1 MMQIMKKSRA
11 FLLAAV
17 LILQLILLPL
27 AEVGWASASEVSD
40 QLVFTQGQTE
50 LTGKDKNEPLNLK
63 LGGQETLMLKRTK
76 DEANLEVKIS
86 LPDLV
91 DLDKTATDKANKE
104 LKIDKA
110 EEAVKEVATSEK
122 EGRHLLLHFAK
133 GQSQLKLTLT
143 GKEVASGQLIA
154 TYQEDNKEYSSYPLL
169 IKVENEDTEESSSS
183 STASSTSTSSIS
195 SSSAASTSSASTS
208 SKEKQ
213 SSQTHSSSLQSSAEE
228 SAKSSVSTASSSVSS
243 AKTSSSSESSSTSSE
258 KASSAQTSSSS
269 SEKAASASS
278 SNTLTTNMTRSRA
291 IFNAVNAQL
300 LATRQ
305 LATTPATTKANSD
318 LTVVADSS
326 PSTVWSGSD
335 ALFTVNFKVS
345 GSRYDEADH
354 WPATLTFSL
363 KDTADGH
370 LSLRTDVLP
379 EVAGVKP
386 TVTDGKIVYTF
397 QKSDLKAGQTYTFKL
412 AVKTDNSYIN
422 DGTPAELIGDFKDNT
437 GYEVKASDTKKI
449 SASTSVS
456 ISTTFLGAKN
466 GPPHTAPGTSDVLA
480 WRINL
485 SVPNKTGLNFL
496 DPTQKLRVSYR
507 LGGGVYDGISDPDG
521 GLTYVGTDSNT
532 NTVTWELPT
541 PSIAEQAASL
551 ANGQPLVQ
559 KSFIVYTKP
568 VTSWSSNASI
578 TNFATLQAINLQ
590 GDKLSVSNSTTGKI
604 GQTITGR
611 IRTRGTVYCS
621 ESYGPINGEG
631 DFGLIAL
638 TTVYDTAQLGYS
650 SEISTA
656 TLGTD
661 HKITTDKYD
670 SKGKLVE
677 SGLDHKVFN
686 HQIIRKFLN
695 DGMQKNGVHYEIDP
709 HLIVKSI
716 ELPTP
721 WIELYVGLG
730 VSHYPSGSAPAF
742 MISLTVKNR
751 KTGTSRTIN
760 KYVTKT
766 GQIPVSY
773 FGITDDE
780 QITSGDFSIQY
791 EDTSKLIDARTAGR
805 VNFIAGVEEGYLGTA
820 TVTNTYYVVTKD
832 GSKYVHYST
841 NRIADEM
848 RAVSPIG
855 PRTIEVI
862 KQDSTIPIGRTDVSF
877 AQHAKDGETVIQ
889 KNSSNRVIADFYNVT
904 NSPISMKSP
913 TVLSVLLPKGVT
925 VDNANTDVK
934 MYLVNDSTGQE
945 TLLERGTSVGNRFGA
960 FIYNQ
965 TLKNKDSVYTGQQ
978 FVKFVMG
985 EGQGGLQPGYHIR
998 GEFNV
1003 NVGDVSDSVTL
1014 KAYGASYSQNMNA
1027 PTGYSLIK
1035 DKDYDNVSDGQAYQ
1049 EVTDLFWDSNLKVAV
1064 ASEQS
1069 YSLSNYDMLKTEKEV
1084 KGDLDSSY
1092 SSLAHASL
1100 GGQISYRLKFSN
1112 TDGRAITKLTLLD
1125 VLPTVGDLGITDNVD
1140 RESKFTPVL
1149 TGPITL
1155 NNSNLEIKYSTSS
1168 KPSRHLL
1175 NNSVTNWPAGAQK
1188 LQDPSGAE
1196 TPTWLTQ
1203 DQVTDWS
1210 KIRSFTITL
1219 KGGQTIKA
1227 GQATTIEF
1235 TMQAPKRTD
1244 LTASQ
1249 LQTLLNPSAA
1259 ETSRAAWNSFAVTT
1273 NNLLPVEPARVG
1285 VVLEDPS
1292 ATIIKKDAVSGKTL
1306 SGVEFKLADSEA
1318 NAKAGKFL
1326 RLVDSKVVA
1335 PSDSNY
1341 SSGQDYVLKS
1351 DDNGQL
1357 FFTGLKKGQTYYA
1370 VETKAL
1376 DGYQLD
1382 ATPHAV
1388 KASYHT
1394 GHHTGQAA
1402 VTVYNQKQP
1411 ILPQTGGPGSLIF
1424 ILLGLILLFL
1434 AALGLR
1440 NHRITKW

>member
-27 AEVGWASASEVSD
+27 AEVGQASAGEVSD
-40 QLVFTQGQTE
+40 QLVFMQGQKE
-50 LTGKDKNEPLNLK
+50 LTGKDKNDPLNLK

-76 DEANLEVKIS
+76 DEADLEVKIS

-110 EEAVKEVATSEK
+110 EEAVKEVAASEK

-133 GQSQLKLTLT
+133 GQSQLKFTLT

-154 TYQEDNKEYSSYPLL
+154 TYREDNKEYSSYPLL

-183 STASSTSTSSIS
+183 STASSTSSIS
-195 SSSAASTSSASTS
+195 SSSVASTSSE
-208 SKEKQ
+208 EKQ
-213 SSQTHSSSLQSSAEE
+213 SSRTQSSSSQSSAEE
-228 SAKSSVSTASSSVSS
+228 SSKSSVSTASSSVSS

-258 KASSAQTSSSS
+258 KAISAQTSSSS
-269 SEKAASASS
+269 SEKAASTSS
-278 SNTLTTNMTRSRA
+278 SNTLTTNLTRSRA

-326 PSTVWSGSD
+326 PSTVWSGNN

-354 WPATLTFSL
+354 WPATLTFYL
-363 KDTADGH
+363 NGTAHDH
-370 LSLRTDVLP
+370 LALRTDVLP

-386 TVTDGKIVYTF
+386 TVTGGKIVYTF

-412 AVKTDNSYIN
+412 AVNTDNGYIK

-437 GYEVKASDTKKI
+437 GYEVKTSDTKKI

-466 GPPHTAPGTSDVLA
+466 GSPNTAPGTSDVLA

-496 DPTQKLRVSYR
+496 DPTQKLRVSYQ
-507 LGGGVYDGISDPDG
+507 LGEGVYDGISDPDG
-521 GLTYVGTDSNT
+521 DLTYVGTDSNT

-568 VTSWSSNASI
+568 VTRWFYYDPI
-578 TNFATLQAINLQ
+578 TNRATLQAINLQ
-590 GDKLSVSNSTTGKI
+590 GDKLSVSNDTTGKI
-604 GQTITGR
+604 GQTITGY
-611 IRTRGTVYCS
+611 IYTQGVIY
-621 ESYGPINGEG
+621 YPGFNGPINGIG
-631 DFGLIAL
+631 DSDLSAF
-638 TTVYDTAQLGYS
+638 TTVYDTAYLTYAS
-650 SEISTA
+650 RIYT
-656 TLGTD
+656 GTD
-661 HKITTDKYD
+661 KESTTDIYD
-670 SKGKLVE
+670 SKGKLVK
-677 SGLDHKVFN
+677 SGLGESDFESL
-686 HQIIRKFLN
+686 ILESFLN
-695 DGMQKNGVHYEIDP
+695 EGLQKTGMHFEIDP
-709 HLIVKSI
+709 HLIVKRIALSA
-716 ELPTP
+716 P
-721 WIELYVGLG
+721 WIELFADQGE
-730 VSHYPSGSAPAF
+730 SSYPSGSAPAY
-742 MISLTVKNR
+742 MVSLTVKNR

-766 GQIPVSY
+766 GEIPVSY

-780 QITSGDFSIQY
+780 QITSADFSIQY
-791 EDTSKLIDARTAGR
+791 EDTSKLIDARTASL
-805 VNFIAGVEEGYLGTA
+805 VYFTADVEKGYLGTA
-820 TVTNTYYVVTKD
+820 TVTNTHYVVTKD
-832 GSKYVHYST
+832 GTKYVHYST
-841 NRIADEM
+841 NSTADEM
-848 RAVSPIG
+848 KHVTPLG
-855 PRTIEVI
+855 PRTIKVI
-862 KQDSTIPIGRTDVSF
+862 KQESTIPIGRTDVSF
-877 AQHAKDGETVIQ
+877 AQHAKEGETVIQ
-889 KNSSNRVIADFYNVT
+889 KNSFNRVIADFYNVT

-945 TLLERGTSVGNRFGA
+945 TLLERGTSAGNRFGA
-960 FIYNQ
+960 FTYKQ
-965 TLKNKDSVYTGQQ
+965 TLKNKGSADTGQQ
-978 FVKFVMG
+978 YVKFVMG

-1014 KAYGASYSQNMNA
+1014 KAYGASYSKNMNDL
-1027 PTGYSLIK
+1027 TGYSLIK
-1035 DKDYDNVSDGQAYQ
+1035 DEGDDNVSDGQAYR
-1049 EVTDLFWDSNLKVAV
+1049 EVTDLFGDRNLKVAV

-1112 TDGRAITKLTLLD
+1112 TNGHAITKLTLLD

-1168 KPSRHLL
+1168 KPSRQLL

-1219 KGGQTIKA
+1219 KSGQTIKA

-1341 SSGQDYVLKS
+1341 SSGQDYVLRS

-1357 FFTGLKKGQTYYA
+1357 HFTGLKEGQTYYA

-1388 KASYHT
+1388 KASY
-1394 GHHTGQAA
+1394 HTGQAA

-1424 ILLGLILLFL
+1424 ILLGLILLLL

-1440 NHRITKW
+1440 NHRITKQ

>member
-27 AEVGWASASEVSD
+27 AEVGQASAGEVSD
-40 QLVFTQGQTE
+40 QLVFMQGQKE

-76 DEANLEVKIS
+76 DEADLEVKIS

-110 EEAVKEVATSEK
+110 EEAVKEVAASEK

-133 GQSQLKLTLT
+133 GQSRLKLTLT

-154 TYQEDNKEYSSYPLL
+154 TYREDNKEYSSYPLL

-183 STASSTSTSSIS
+183 STASSTSSTSSIS

-208 SKEKQ
+208 SEEKQ
-213 SSQTHSSSLQSSAEE
+213 SSRTQSSSSQSSAEE
-228 SAKSSVSTASSSVSS
+228 SSKSSVSTASSSVSS

-269 SEKAASASS
+269 SEKAASTSS
-278 SNTLTTNMTRSRA
+278 SHTLTTNLTRSRA
-291 IFNAVNAQL
+291 IFNAVNTQL
-300 LATRQ
+300 LATSQ

-326 PSTVWSGSD
+326 PSTIWSGNN

-363 KDTADGH
+363 KNTADGH
-370 LSLRTDVLP
+370 LALRTDVLP

-412 AVKTDNSYIN
+412 AVNTDNGYIN

-437 GYEVKASDTKKI
+437 GYEVKASDTKNI
-449 SASTSVS
+449 SANTSLS

-466 GPPHTAPGTSDVLA
+466 GSPNTVPGTRDVLA
-480 WRINL
+480 WRISL
-485 SVPNKTGLNFL
+485 LVPNKTGLNFL

-507 LGGGVYDGISDPDG
+507 LGEGVYDGISDPDG
-521 GLTYVGTDSNT
+521 DLTYVGTDSNT

-551 ANGQPLVQ
+551 ANGLPLVQ

-568 VTSWSSNASI
+568 VTRWSKHWFHYDPI
-578 TNFATLQAINLQ
+578 TNVATLQAINLQ
-590 GDKLSVSNSTTGKI
+590 GDKLSVSDGTTGKI
-604 GQTITGR
+604 GQTITGD
-611 IRTRGTVYCS
+611 IKT
-621 ESYGPINGEG
+621 NGEVRFPISFGPKNGKG
-631 DFGLIAL
+631 DYGLSAL
-638 TTVYDTAQLGYS
+638 TTVYDTAQLAYFSG
-650 SEISTA
+650 IFT
-656 TLGTD
+656 GT
-661 HKITTDKYD
+661 HETTTDTYN
-670 SKGKLVE
+670 SKGELVK
-677 SGLDHKVFN
+677 SGLQPDYFDTK
-686 HQIIRKFLN
+686 IIESFLHE
-695 DGMQKNGVHYEIDP
+695 GLQKTGVHYEIDP
-709 HLIVKSI
+709 HIIVKSI
-716 ELPTP
+716 DLYTP
-721 WIELYVGLG
+721 WIKLYRNQER
-730 VSHYPSGSAPAF
+730 SWYPSGSAPAF

-751 KTGTSRTIN
+751 KTGISRTIN

-766 GQIPVSY
+766 GKIPVSY

-780 QITSGDFSIQY
+780 QITSADFSIQY
-791 EDTSKLIDARTAGR
+791 EDTSKLIDARTAGQFG
-805 VNFIAGVEEGYLGTA
+805 FIAGVEKGYLGTA
-820 TVTNTYYVVTKD
+820 TVTNTHYVVTKD
-832 GSKYVHYST
+832 GTKYVHYST
-841 NRIADEM
+841 NSIADEM
-848 RAVSPIG
+848 KAISPTG
-855 PRTIEVI
+855 PRTIDVI

-877 AQHAKDGETVIQ
+877 AQHAKDGETVVQ

-960 FIYNQ
+960 FTYEQ
-965 TLKNKDSVYTGQQ
+965 TLKNKDSVDTGQQ
-978 FVKFVMG
+978 YVKFVMG

-1035 DKDYDNVSDGQAYQ
+1035 DKGYDNVSDGQAYR
-1049 EVTDLFWDSNLKVAV
+1049 EVTDLFWDENLKVAV

-1112 TDGRAITKLTLLD
+1112 TDGHAITKLTLLD

-1168 KPSRHLL
+1168 KPSRQLL

-1196 TPTWLTQ
+1196 MPTWLTQ

-1244 LTASQ
+1244 LTASR

-1259 ETSRAAWNSFAVTT
+1259 ETSRSAWNSFAVTT

-1357 FFTGLKKGQTYYA
+1357 HFTGLKEGQTYYA

-1388 KASYHT
+1388 KASY
-1394 GHHTGQAA
+1394 HTGQAA

-1424 ILLGLILLFL
+1424 ILLGLILLLL

-1440 NHRITKW
+1440 NHRITKQ

>member
-1 MMQIMKKSRA
+1 MMRIMKKSRA

-27 AEVGWASASEVSD
+27 AEVGRASASEVSD
-40 QLVFTQGQTE
+40 QLVFMQGQKE
-50 LTGKDKNEPLNLK
+50 LTGKDKNESLNLK
-63 LGGQETLMLKRTK
+63 LGGQETLTLKRTK
-76 DEANLEVKIS
+76 DEADLEVKIS

-110 EEAVKEVATSEK
+110 EEAVKEVAASEK

-133 GQSQLKLTLT
+133 GQSQLKFTLT

-154 TYQEDNKEYSSYPLL
+154 TYQEDSKEYSSYPLL
-169 IKVENEDTEESSSS
+169 VKVENEETEESSSS
-183 STASSTSTSSIS
+183 S
-195 SSSAASTSSASTS
+195 ASTSSTSSSPAASNSSVSTS
-208 SKEKQ
+208 SSTSSEEKQ
-213 SSQTHSSSLQSSAEE
+213 SSQTQSSSSQSSAEE
-228 SAKSSVSTASSSVSS
+228 SSKSSVSTASSSVSS
-243 AKTSSSSESSSTSSE
+243 AKTSSSSESSSE

-278 SNTLTTNMTRSRA
+278 SNTLTTNLTRSRA

-300 LATRQ
+300 LATSQ

-326 PSTVWSGSD
+326 PSTVWSGSS

-363 KDTADGH
+363 KDTADSH
-370 LSLRTDVLP
+370 LALKTDVLP
-379 EVAGVKP
+379 EVAGIKP

-412 AVKTDNSYIN
+412 AVKTDNGYIN

-449 SASTSVS
+449 STNTSVS

-466 GPPHTAPGTSDVLA
+466 GSPNTAPGTRDVLA
-480 WRINL
+480 WRISL

-496 DPTQKLRVSYR
+496 DPTQKLQVSYK
-507 LGGGVYDGISDPDG
+507 LGKGVYDSFSDSDG
-521 GLTYVGTDSNT
+521 DLTYVGTDS

-568 VTSWSSNASI
+568 GTRWLSSWGNNASI
-578 TNFATLQAINLQ
+578 TNFATLTGKNLQ
-590 GDKLSVSNSTTGKI
+590 GTNLSVTDEATGQI
-604 GQTITGR
+604 GKVITG
-611 IRTRGTVYCS
+611 TVNPNGTVLYPNF
-621 ESYGPINGEG
+621 YGPKDG
-631 DFGLIAL
+631 DGNMAKQPL
-638 TTVYDTAQLGYS
+638 TTVYDTASLLYANQIFS
-650 SEISTA
+650 
-656 TLGTD
+656 GTD
-661 HKITTDKYD
+661 LSTTTEQYNSSGRFVKNIAPDTFD
-670 SKGKLVE
+670 STIIKSFRDV
-677 SGLDHKVFN
+677 GL
-686 HQIIRKFLN
+686 
-695 DGMQKNGVHYEIDP
+695 QKSVVHYEIDP
-709 HLIVKSI
+709 HIIIKTLEIS
-716 ELPTP
+716 TP
-721 WIELYVGLG
+721 WLQLYTGVPSSNYPDGTGPGTLVTLYVKNTET
-730 VSHYPSGSAPAF
+730 GS
-742 MISLTVKNR
+742 LRTV
-751 KTGTSRTIN
+751 T

-766 GQIPVSY
+766 GQLPLSYYGVNSNERLVSA
-773 FGITDDE
+773 
-780 QITSGDFSIQY
+780 DFSIQY
-791 EDTSKLIDARTAGR
+791 EDSSQLIDARTAGAVFLR
-805 VNFIAGVEEGYLGTA
+805 GGVEEGFVGQA
-820 TVTNTYYVVTKD
+820 TVTTQFYVVTED
-832 GSKYVHYST
+832 GTKYVHYST
-841 NRIADEM
+841 TNKTTADGNF
-848 RAVSPIG
+848 SPIG
-855 PRTIEVI
+855 PRTIDVI
-862 KQDSTIPIGRTDVSF
+862 AKPSSTPIGRTDVSF

-889 KNSSNRVIADFYNVT
+889 KNASNRVIADFYNVT
-904 NSPISMKSP
+904 NSPISTKSP

-925 VDNANTDVK
+925 VDSANTDVK
-934 MYLVNDSTGQE
+934 MYLVNDRTGQE
-945 TLLERGTSVGNRFGA
+945 TLLERGTSAGNWSGA
-960 FIYNQ
+960 YTYKQ
-965 TLKNKDSVYTGQQ
+965 TLKNKDSVDTGQQ
-978 FVKFVMG
+978 YVKFVMG
-985 EGQGGLQPGYHIR
+985 EGQGGLQPGYHLR
-998 GEFNV
+998 GEINV
-1003 NVGDVSDSVTL
+1003 NVGDVSGSVTL
-1014 KAYGASYSQNMNA
+1014 KSYGASYSQKLLA

-1035 DKDYDNVSDGQAYQ
+1035 DKGSDNVSDGEAYR
-1049 EVTDLFWDSNLKVAV
+1049 EVADLFGDGNLKVAV
-1064 ASEQS
+1064 ASQQS
-1069 YSLSNYDMLKTEKEV
+1069 YSLSSYDMLKTEKEV

-1092 SSLAHASL
+1092 SSMAHASL
-1100 GGQISYRLKFSN
+1100 GGRISYRLKFSN
-1112 TDGRAITKLTLLD
+1112 TDGQAITKLTLLD

-1168 KPSRHLL
+1168 KPSRQLL

-1188 LQDPSGAE
+1188 LKDPSGAE
-1196 TPTWLTQ
+1196 NPTWLTQ

-1219 KGGQTIKA
+1219 KSGQTIKA
-1227 GQATTIEF
+1227 GQSTTIEF

-1249 LQTLLNPSAA
+1249 LQTLLNPSTA
-1259 ETSRAAWNSFAVTT
+1259 ESSRAAWNSFAVTT
-1273 NNLLPVEPARVG
+1273 NNLLTVEPARVG
-1285 VVLEDPS
+1285 VVLEDAS

-1326 RLVDSKVVA
+1326 RLVDGKVVA
-1335 PSDSNY
+1335 PSDSGY
-1341 SSGQDYVLKS
+1341 SSGQDYALKS
-1351 DDNGQL
+1351 DSNGQL
-1357 FFTGLKKGQTYYA
+1357 LFTGLKEGQTYYA

-1388 KASYHT
+1388 KASYQT
-1394 GHHTGQAA
+1394 SQAA
-1402 VTVYNQKQP
+1402 ITVYNQKQP
-1411 ILPQTGGPGSLIF
+1411 VLPQTGGPGSLIF
-1424 ILLGLILLFL
+1424 ILLGLILLLL
-1434 AALGLR
+1434 AVLGLR
-1440 NHRITKW
+1440 NHRIIKQ

>member
-11 FLLAAV
+11 LLLAAV

-27 AEVGWASASEVSD
+27 AEVSRAAASEVSD
-40 QLVFTQGQTE
+40 QLVFMQKDKE
-50 LTGKDKNEPLNLK
+50 LTGKDKNDPLSLK
-63 LGGQETLMLKRTK
+63 LSGQETVTLKRSK
-76 DEANLEVKIS
+76 NEADLEVKVS

-104 LKIDKA
+104 LKVDKA
-110 EEAVKEVATSEK
+110 EEAVIEVAASEK
-122 EGRHLLLHFAK
+122 EGRHLLLHFSK
-133 GQSQLKLTLT
+133 GQSQLKFTLT
-143 GKEVASGQLIA
+143 GKEIASGQLIA
-154 TYQEDNKEYSSYPLL
+154 TYQEDGKEYSSYPLL
-169 IKVENEDTEESSSS
+169 VKVENEATEESSSS
-183 STASSTSTSSIS
+183 TSSSTSSSSVNSSSVSNSSVS
-195 SSSAASTSSASTS
+195 SSSASSTE
-208 SKEKQ
+208 EKQ
-213 SSQTHSSSLQSSAEE
+213 SLQTQSSSSQSSAEK
-228 SAKSSVSTASSSVSS
+228 SSKSSVSTAS
-243 AKTSSSSESSSTSSE
+243 AKNSSSSESSSTSSE
-258 KASSAQTSSSS
+258 NASSAQTS

-278 SNTLTTNMTRSRA
+278 SNTLTTNLTRSRA

-300 LATRQ
+300 LATSQ

-326 PSTVWSGSD
+326 PSTVWSGSN

-363 KDTADGH
+363 KDTADDH
-370 LSLRTDVLP
+370 LALRTDVLP

-386 TVTDGKIVYTF
+386 TVTGGKIVYTF

-412 AVKTDNSYIN
+412 AVKTDNGYIN

-466 GPPHTAPGTSDVLA
+466 GSPSTAPGTRDVLA

-485 SVPNKTGLNFL
+485 LVPNKTGLNFL
-496 DPTQKLRVSYR
+496 DPTQKLKVSYQ
-507 LGGGVYDGISDPDG
+507 LGEGVYNGISDPDG
-521 GLTYVGTDSNT
+521 DLTYVGTDSYT

-568 VTSWSSNASI
+568 VTSWFYNDSI

-590 GDKLSVSNSTTGKI
+590 GDKLSVSNDTTGKI
-604 GQTITGR
+604 GQTITDDIIDSGE
-611 IRTRGTVYCS
+611 IYYPA
-621 ESYGPINGEG
+621 SYGPINGEG
-631 DFGLIAL
+631 DFGLSAL
-638 TTVYDTAQLGYS
+638 TTVYDTAQLAYS
-650 SEISTA
+650 SEICT
-656 TLGTD
+656 GTD
-661 HKITTDKYD
+661 TKTNTDVYNSKGNLVVRGMSTTDFHNLILRGYFA
-670 SKGKLVE
+670 E
-677 SGLDHKVFN
+677 GL
-686 HQIIRKFLN
+686 
-695 DGMQKNGVHYEIDP
+695 QKTGVHYEIDP
-709 HLIVKSI
+709 HLTVKSI
-716 ELPTP
+716 ELLTP
-721 WIELYVGLG
+721 WIQLYSSQGP
-730 VSHYPSGSAPAF
+730 SSYPSGSAPAF
-742 MISLTVKNR
+742 MISLRVKNR

-791 EDTSKLIDARTAGR
+791 EDTSNLIDTRTAGKFD
-805 VNFIAGVEEGYLGTA
+805 FIASVEKGYLGTA
-820 TVTNTYYVVTKD
+820 TVTNTHYIVAKNGYKF
-832 GSKYVHYST
+832 VHYST
-841 NRIADEM
+841 NSIAEEM

-855 PRTIEVI
+855 PRTIKVI

-945 TLLERGTSVGNRFGA
+945 TLLERGTSAGNRFGT
-960 FIYNQ
+960 FTYKQ
-965 TLKNKDSVYTGQQ
+965 TLKNKDSVDTGQQ
-978 FVKFVMG
+978 YVKFVMG
-985 EGQGGLQPGYHIR
+985 ERQGGLQPGYHIR

-1035 DKDYDNVSDGQAYQ
+1035 DKGYDNVSDGQAYR
-1049 EVTDLFWDSNLKVAV
+1049 EVTDLFGNENLKVAV

-1112 TDGRAITKLTLLD
+1112 TDGQAISKLTLLD
-1125 VLPTVGDLGITDNVD
+1125 VLPSVGDLGITDNVD

-1155 NNSNLEIKYSTSS
+1155 SNSNLEIKYSTAS
-1168 KPSRHLL
+1168 KPSRQLL

-1188 LQDPSGAE
+1188 LQDPAGAE
-1196 TPTWLTQ
+1196 TPTWLTAS
-1203 DQVTDWS
+1203 QVTDWS
-1210 KIRSFTITL
+1210 KIRSFTISL
-1219 KGGQTIKA
+1219 KSGQLIKA
-1227 GQATTIEF
+1227 GQTMAIEF

-1249 LQTLLNPSAA
+1249 LQSLLNPNTD
-1259 ETSRAAWNSFAVTT
+1259 EKTRAAWNSFALTT

-1285 VVLEDPS
+1285 VVLQDAS
-1292 ATIIKKDAVSGKTL
+1292 VTIIKKDAVSGQTL

-1318 NAKAGKFL
+1318 NAKVGRFL
-1326 RLVDSKVVA
+1326 RQVDGKVVT

-1351 DDNGQL
+1351 DANGQL
-1357 FFTGLKKGQTYYA
+1357 LFTGLKNGQSYYA
-1370 VETKAL
+1370 VETAAL

-1382 ATPHAV
+1382 STPHV
-1388 KASYHT
+1388 VTASYQ
-1394 GHHTGQAA
+1394 TGQAA
-1402 VTVYNQKQP
+1402 ITVYNQKQQ
-1411 ILPQTGGPGSLIF
+1411 ILPKTGSSWMA
-1424 ILLGLILLFL
+1424 LFL
-1434 AALGLR
+1434 IVGISGILAGFYFSR
-1440 NHRITKW
+1440 KGKEDK

>member
-17 LILQLILLPL
+17 LILQLILFPL
-27 AEVGWASASEVSD
+27 AEVGQASAGEVSD
-40 QLVFTQGQTE
+40 QLVFMQGQKE

-76 DEANLEVKIS
+76 DEADLEVKIS

-110 EEAVKEVATSEK
+110 EEAVKEVAASEK

-133 GQSQLKLTLT
+133 GQSQLKFTLT

-154 TYQEDNKEYSSYPLL
+154 TYREDNKEYSSYPLL

-183 STASSTSTSSIS
+183 STASSTSSIS
-195 SSSAASTSSASTS
+195 SSSVASTSSE
-208 SKEKQ
+208 EKQ
-213 SSQTHSSSLQSSAEE
+213 SSQTQSSSSQSSAEE
-228 SAKSSVSTASSSVSS
+228 SSKSSVSTASSSVSS

-278 SNTLTTNMTRSRA
+278 SNTLTTNLTRSRA
-291 IFNAVNAQL
+291 IFNAVNTQL
-300 LATRQ
+300 LATSQ

-326 PSTVWSGSD
+326 PSTIWSGNN

-370 LSLRTDVLP
+370 LALKTDVLP

-386 TVTDGKIVYTF
+386 TVTDGKIVYIF

-412 AVKTDNSYIN
+412 AVNTDNGYIN

-449 SASTSVS
+449 SANTSLS

-466 GPPHTAPGTSDVLA
+466 GSPNTVPGERDVLA
-480 WRINL
+480 WRISL

-507 LGGGVYDGISDPDG
+507 LGEGVYNGISDPDG

-551 ANGQPLVQ
+551 ANGLPLVQ

-568 VTSWSSNASI
+568 VTRWSEHWFHYAPI
-578 TNFATLQAINLQ
+578 TNVATLQAINLQ
-590 GDKLSVSNSTTGKI
+590 GDKLSVSNSMTGKI
-604 GQTITGR
+604 GQAITGD
-611 IRTRGTVYCS
+611 IKTRGTVLYPYS
-621 ESYGPINGEG
+621 FGPKNGEG
-631 DFGLIAL
+631 GEEDDAIIAL
-638 TTVYDTAQLGYS
+638 TTVYDTAQLRYRSG
-650 SEISTA
+650 IFT
-656 TLGTD
+656 GT
-661 HKITTDKYD
+661 HETTTDTYN
-670 SKGKLVE
+670 SKGELVKSE
-677 SGLDHKVFN
+677 SGLQPDDFDTR
-686 HQIIRKFLN
+686 IIGSFLKK
-695 DGMQKNGVHYEIDP
+695 GLQKTGVHYEIDP

-716 ELPTP
+716 DLFTS
-721 WIELYVGLG
+721 WIRLYKGEERRE
-730 VSHYPSGSAPAF
+730 YPSGSAPAF

-791 EDTSKLIDARTAGR
+791 EDTSKLIDARTAGQFSF
-805 VNFIAGVEEGYLGTA
+805 VAGVEKGYLGTA
-820 TVTNTYYVVTKD
+820 TVTNTHYVVTKD
-832 GSKYVHYST
+832 GTKYVHYST
-841 NRIADEM
+841 NRTFDEEKKH
-848 RAVSPIG
+848 VTPTG
-855 PRTIEVI
+855 PRTIKVI
-862 KQDSTIPIGRTDVSF
+862 KQDSAIPIGRTDVSF

-904 NSPISMKSP
+904 SSPNIMKSP
-913 TVLSVLLPKGVT
+913 TVLSVLLPKGIT

-945 TLLERGTSVGNRFGA
+945 TLLERGTSAGNRFGT

-965 TLKNKDSVYTGQQ
+965 ALKKKRSVYTGQQ
-978 FVKFVMG
+978 VVKFVMG

-1035 DKDYDNVSDGQAYQ
+1035 DKGDDNVSDGQAYQ

-1069 YSLSNYDMLKTEKEV
+1069 YSLSNYDMLKTEKAV

-1168 KPSRHLL
+1168 KPSRQLL

-1196 TPTWLTQ
+1196 SPTWLTR

-1219 KGGQTIKA
+1219 KSGQTIKA

-1244 LTASQ
+1244 LTASR
-1249 LQTLLNPSAA
+1249 LQTLLNLSAA
-1259 ETSRAAWNSFAVTT
+1259 ETRRAAWNSFAVTT

-1285 VVLEDPS
+1285 VVIEDPS

-1318 NAKAGKFL
+1318 NAEAGKFL

-1341 SSGQDYVLKS
+1341 SSGQDYVLRS

-1357 FFTGLKKGQTYYA
+1357 HFTGLKEGQTYYA

-1424 ILLGLILLFL
+1424 ILLGLILLLL

-1440 NHRITKW
+1440 NYRITK

>member
-27 AEVGWASASEVSD
+27 AEVGQASADEVSD
-40 QLVFTQGQTE
+40 QLVFTQGQKE

-76 DEANLEVKIS
+76 DEADLEVKIS

-110 EEAVKEVATSEK
+110 EEAVKEVAASEK

-133 GQSQLKLTLT
+133 GQSQLKFTLT

-154 TYQEDNKEYSSYPLL
+154 TYREDNKEYSSYPLL

-183 STASSTSTSSIS
+183 STASSTSSIS
-195 SSSAASTSSASTS
+195 SSSVASTSSE
-208 SKEKQ
+208 EKQ
-213 SSQTHSSSLQSSAEE
+213 SSQTQSSSSQSSAEE
-228 SAKSSVSTASSSVSS
+228 SSKSSVSTASSSVSS

-269 SEKAASASS
+269 SEKAASTSS
-278 SNTLTTNMTRSRA
+278 SNTLTTNLTRSRA

-300 LATRQ
+300 LATSQ

-326 PSTVWSGSD
+326 PSTIWSGNN

-345 GSRYDEADH
+345 GSRYDEADY

-363 KDTADGH
+363 KNTANGH
-370 LSLRTDVLP
+370 LALRTDVLP

-412 AVKTDNSYIN
+412 AVNTDNGYIN
-422 DGTPAELIGDFKDNT
+422 DGTPAELIGDFKDNI
-437 GYEVKASDTKKI
+437 GYEVKASDTKNI
-449 SASTSVS
+449 SANTSLS

-466 GPPHTAPGTSDVLA
+466 GSPNTVPGTRDVLA
-480 WRINL
+480 WRISL
-485 SVPNKTGLNFL
+485 LVPNKTGLNFL

-507 LGGGVYDGISDPDG
+507 LGEGVYNGISDPDG
-521 GLTYVGTDSNT
+521 DLTYVGTDSNT

-551 ANGQPLVQ
+551 ANGLPLVQ

-568 VTSWSSNASI
+568 VTRWSEHWFHYDPI
-578 TNFATLQAINLQ
+578 TNVATLQTINLQ
-590 GDKLSVSNSTTGKI
+590 GDKLSVSNSMTGKI
-604 GQTITGR
+604 GQSITGD
-611 IRTRGTVYCS
+611 IKTQGTVLYPYS
-621 ESYGPINGEG
+621 FGPKNGEG
-631 DFGLIAL
+631 GEEDDAIIAL
-638 TTVYDTAQLGYS
+638 TTVYDTAQLRYRSG
-650 SEISTA
+650 IFT
-656 TLGTD
+656 GT
-661 HKITTDKYD
+661 HETTTDTYN
-670 SKGKLVE
+670 SKGELVKSE
-677 SGLDHKVFN
+677 SGLNAASNFN
-686 HQIIRKFLN
+686 NWTIPLFLEK
-695 DGMQKNGVHYEIDP
+695 GLQKTGVHYEIDP

-716 ELPTP
+716 DLFTP
-721 WIELYVGLG
+721 WIRLYKGEERRE
-730 VSHYPSGSAPAF
+730 YPSGSAPAF

-791 EDTSKLIDARTAGR
+791 EDTSKLIDARTAGQFSF
-805 VNFIAGVEEGYLGTA
+805 VAGVEKGYLGTA
-820 TVTNTYYVVTKD
+820 TVTNTHYVVTKD
-832 GSKYVHYST
+832 GTKYVHYST
-841 NRIADEM
+841 NRTFDEEKQHLT
-848 RAVSPIG
+848 PTG
-855 PRTIEVI
+855 PRTIKVI

-889 KNSSNRVIADFYNVT
+889 RNSSNRVIADFYNVT

-945 TLLERGTSVGNRFGA
+945 TLLERGTLAGSRP
-960 FIYNQ
+960 YNQ
-965 TLKNKDSVYTGQQ
+965 KLKNKDSVYTGQR

-1035 DKDYDNVSDGQAYQ
+1035 DKGYDNVSDGQAYQ

-1112 TDGRAITKLTLLD
+1112 TDGHAITKLTLLD

-1155 NNSNLEIKYSTSS
+1155 NNSNLDIKYSTSS
-1168 KPSRHLL
+1168 KPSRQLL
-1175 NNSVTNWPAGAQK
+1175 NNSVANWPAGAKK
-1188 LQDPSGAE
+1188 LQDPFGAE
-1196 TPTWLTQ
+1196 SPTWVTQ

-1219 KGGQTIKA
+1219 KSGQTIKA

-1285 VVLEDPS
+1285 VVLDEPS

-1357 FFTGLKKGQTYYA
+1357 HFTGLKEGQTYYA

-1388 KASYHT
+1388 KASY
-1394 GHHTGQAA
+1394 HTGQAA

-1440 NHRITKW
+1440 NHRITKQ

>member
-1 MMQIMKKSRA
+1 M
-11 FLLAAV
+11 
-17 LILQLILLPL
+17 
-27 AEVGWASASEVSD
+27 
-40 QLVFTQGQTE
+40 
-50 LTGKDKNEPLNLK
+50 
-63 LGGQETLMLKRTK
+63 
-76 DEANLEVKIS
+76 
-86 LPDLV
+86 
-91 DLDKTATDKANKE
+91 
-104 LKIDKA
+104 
-110 EEAVKEVATSEK
+110 
-122 EGRHLLLHFAK
+122 
-133 GQSQLKLTLT
+133 
-143 GKEVASGQLIA
+143 
-154 TYQEDNKEYSSYPLL
+154 
-169 IKVENEDTEESSSS
+169 
-183 STASSTSTSSIS
+183 
-195 SSSAASTSSASTS
+195 
-208 SKEKQ
+208 
-213 SSQTHSSSLQSSAEE
+213 
-228 SAKSSVSTASSSVSS
+228 
-243 AKTSSSSESSSTSSE
+243 
-258 KASSAQTSSSS
+258 
-269 SEKAASASS
+269 
-278 SNTLTTNMTRSRA
+278 
-291 IFNAVNAQL
+291 
-300 LATRQ
+300 
-305 LATTPATTKANSD
+305 
-318 LTVVADSS
+318 
-326 PSTVWSGSD
+326 
-335 ALFTVNFKVS
+335 
-345 GSRYDEADH
+345 
-354 WPATLTFSL
+354 
-363 KDTADGH
+363 
-370 LSLRTDVLP
+370 
-379 EVAGVKP
+379 
-386 TVTDGKIVYTF
+386 
-397 QKSDLKAGQTYTFKL
+397 
-412 AVKTDNSYIN
+412 
-422 DGTPAELIGDFKDNT
+422 
-437 GYEVKASDTKKI
+437 
-449 SASTSVS
+449 
-456 ISTTFLGAKN
+456 
-466 GPPHTAPGTSDVLA
+466 
-480 WRINL
+480 
-485 SVPNKTGLNFL
+485 
-496 DPTQKLRVSYR
+496 
-507 LGGGVYDGISDPDG
+507 
-521 GLTYVGTDSNT
+521 TYVGTDSNT

-551 ANGQPLVQ
+551 ANGQPLVH

-568 VTSWSSNASI
+568 VTSWSPNASI
-578 TNFATLQAINLQ
+578 TNFATLKAINLQ

-604 GQTITGR
+604 GQTITGD
-611 IRTRGTVYCS
+611 IKTKGNYYCPD
-621 ESYGPINGEG
+621 SYGPINGEG

-638 TTVYDTAQLGYS
+638 TTVYDTAQLAYS
-650 SEISTA
+650 SEIYTGV
-656 TLGTD
+656 LGTD
-661 HKITTDKYD
+661 KTATTAKYD
-670 SKGKLVE
+670 SKGKLVRRRLSAGAFNNLVRE
-677 SGLDHKVFN
+677 SFLDEGL
-686 HQIIRKFLN
+686 
-695 DGMQKNGVHYEIDP
+695 QKTGVHYEIDP

-721 WIELYVGLG
+721 WIEFFKTQG
-730 VSHYPSGSAPAF
+730 VSNYPSGSAPAF

-791 EDTSKLIDARTAGR
+791 EDTSKLIDARTAGQF
-805 VNFIAGVEEGYLGTA
+805 NFIAGVEKGYLGTA
-820 TVTNTYYVVTKD
+820 TVTNTHYVVTKD
-832 GSKYVHYST
+832 GTKYVHYST
-841 NRIADEM
+841 NSIADEM
-848 RAVSPIG
+848 QAVSPNG
-855 PRTIEVI
+855 PRTVEVI

-877 AQHAKDGETVIQ
+877 AQHAKDGETVVQ

-904 NSPISMKSP
+904 NSPISTKSP

-960 FIYNQ
+960 FTYKQ
-965 TLKNKDSVYTGQQ
+965 TLKNKDSVDTGQQ
-978 FVKFVMG
+978 YVKFVMG

-1035 DKDYDNVSDGQAYQ
+1035 DKDYDNVSDGQAYR
-1049 EVTDLFWDSNLKVAV
+1049 EVADLFGDGNLKVAV

-1069 YSLSNYDMLKTEKEV
+1069 YGLSSYDMLKTEKEV

-1092 SSLAHASL
+1092 SSL

-1112 TDGRAITKLTLLD
+1112 TDGHAITKLTLLD

-1168 KPSRHLL
+1168 KPSRQLL
-1175 NNSVTNWPAGAQK
+1175 NNSVANWPAGAQK

-1196 TPTWLTQ
+1196 SPTWLTQ

-1219 KGGQTIKA
+1219 KSGQTIKA

-1285 VVLEDPS
+1285 VVLEDPL

-1306 SGVEFKLADSEA
+1306 SGVEFKPADSEA

-1326 RLVDSKVVA
+1326 RLVDNKVVVA

-1394 GHHTGQAA
+1394 GQVA

-1424 ILLGLILLFL
+1424 ILLGLILLLL

-1440 NHRITKW
+1440 NHRITKQ

>member
-1 MMQIMKKSRA
+1 MMQIMNKSRA
-11 FLLAAV
+11 FLMAAV

-27 AEVGWASASEVSD
+27 AELGRASASEVSD
-40 QLVFTQGQTE
+40 QLVFMQGQTE
-50 LTGKDKNEPLNLK
+50 LTGKDKNESLNLK
-63 LGGQETLMLKRTK
+63 LGGQETLILKRTK
-76 DEANLEVKIS
+76 DEADLEVKIS

-91 DLDKTATDKANKE
+91 DLDKPATDKANKE

-110 EEAVKEVATSEK
+110 EEAVKEVAASEK
-122 EGRHLLLHFAK
+122 GGRHLLLHFAK
-133 GQSQLKLTLT
+133 GQSQLKFTLT

-169 IKVENEDTEESSSS
+169 IKVENEDTEESSSL
-183 STASSTSTSSIS
+183 STSSSTS
-195 SSSAASTSSASTS
+195 SSSAASNSSASTS

-213 SSQTHSSSLQSSAEE
+213 SSQSSAEE
-228 SAKSSVSTASSSVSS
+228 SSKSYVSTVS
-243 AKTSSSSESSSTSSE
+243 SSSSESSSTSS
-258 KASSAQTSSSS
+258 K
-269 SEKAASASS
+269 KAASASS
-278 SNTLTTNMTRSRA
+278 SNTLTINLTRSRA

-300 LATRQ
+300 LATSQ
-305 LATTPATTKANSD
+305 LATTPATSKANSD

-326 PSTVWSGSD
+326 PSTVWSGSNT
-335 ALFTVNFKVS
+335 LFTVNFKVS

-363 KDTADGH
+363 KDTADDH
-370 LSLRTDVLP
+370 LALKTDVLP

-386 TVTDGKIVYTF
+386 TVTDGKIVYIF

-412 AVKTDNSYIN
+412 AVKTDNGYIN

-466 GPPHTAPGTSDVLA
+466 GLPNTAPGIKDVLA
-480 WRINL
+480 WRISL
-485 SVPNKTGLNFL
+485 SVPNKIGLNFL
-496 DPTQKLRVSYR
+496 DPTQKLQVSYR
-507 LGGGVYDGISDPDG
+507 LGEGVYNGISDPDG
-521 GLTYVGTDSNT
+521 DLTYVDTDSNT

-559 KSFIVYTKP
+559 KSFVVYTKP
-568 VTSWSSNASI
+568 GTRWFYNDSI

-604 GQTITGR
+604 GQTITGD
-611 IRTRGTVYCS
+611 IIDSGEIYYPI
-621 ESYGPINGEG
+621 SYGPINGEG
-631 DFGLIAL
+631 DFGLSAL
-638 TTVYDTAQLGYS
+638 TTVYDTAQLAYS
-650 SEISTA
+650 SSICT
-656 TLGTD
+656 GTD
-661 HKITTDKYD
+661 TKTTTDQYD

-677 SGLDHKVFN
+677 SGLDSTVFN
-686 HQIIRKFLN
+686 NWIIRSFLHE
-695 DGMQKNGVHYEIDP
+695 GLQKTGVHYEIDP

-716 ELPTP
+716 ELLTP
-721 WIELYVGLG
+721 WIQLFSSQGP
-730 VSHYPSGSAPAF
+730 SSYPSGSAPAF

-791 EDTSKLIDARTAGR
+791 EDTSKLIDARTACKKG
-805 VNFIAGVEEGYLGTA
+805 VGFIAGVEKGYLGTA
-820 TVTNTYYVVTKD
+820 TVTNTHYVVTKD
-832 GSKYVHYST
+832 GTKYVHYST
-841 NRIADEM
+841 NSIDDER

-855 PRTIEVI
+855 PRTIKVI

-913 TVLSVLLPKGVT
+913 TALSVLLPKGVT

-945 TLLERGTSVGNRFGA
+945 TLLERGTSAGNWSGA
-960 FIYNQ
+960 FTYKQ
-965 TLKNKDSVYTGQQ
+965 TLKNKDSVDTGQPY
-978 FVKFVMG
+978 VKFVMG

-1035 DKDYDNVSDGQAYQ
+1035 DKGSDNVGDGQAYR
-1049 EVTDLFWDSNLKVAV
+1049 EVADLFGDGNLKVAV

-1069 YSLSNYDMLKTEKEV
+1069 YSLSSYDMLKTEKEV

-1112 TDGRAITKLTLLD
+1112 IDGQAITKLTLLD
-1125 VLPTVGDLGITDNVD
+1125 VLPTVRDLDITDNVD

-1168 KPSRHLL
+1168 KPSRQLL

-1219 KGGQTIKA
+1219 KSGQTIKA
-1227 GQATTIEF
+1227 GQATAIEF

-1249 LQTLLNPSAA
+1249 LQTLLNPSTA

-1285 VVLEDPS
+1285 VVLEDAS

-1357 FFTGLKKGQTYYA
+1357 LFTGLKEGQTYYA

-1388 KASYHT
+1388 KASYQ
-1394 GHHTGQAA
+1394 TGQAA
-1402 VTVYNQKQP
+1402 VTVYNQKLP
-1411 ILPQTGGPGSLIF
+1411 ILPQTGGPGALIF
-1424 ILLGLILLFL
+1424 VLLGLIMLFL
-1434 AALGLR
+1434 AVLGLR
-1440 NHRITKW
+1440 NYSIRKR

>member
-11 FLLAAV
+11 FLMAAV

-27 AEVGWASASEVSD
+27 AEVGRASASEVSD

-76 DEANLEVKIS
+76 DEADLEVKIS

-122 EGRHLLLHFAK
+122 EGRHLLLYFAK
-133 GQSQLKLTLT
+133 GQSQLKFTLT

-183 STASSTSTSSIS
+183 STASSTSTTSSIS

-208 SKEKQ
+208 SEEKQ
-213 SSQTHSSSLQSSAEE
+213 SSQTQSSSLQSSAEE
-228 SAKSSVSTASSSVSS
+228 SSKSSVSTASSSVSS

-278 SNTLTTNMTRSRA
+278 SNTLTTNLTRSRA

-326 PSTVWSGSD
+326 PSTVWSGSN

-370 LSLRTDVLP
+370 LALRTDVLP

-412 AVKTDNSYIN
+412 AVNTDNGYIN
-422 DGTPAELIGDFKDNT
+422 NGTPAELIGDFKDNA

-456 ISTTFLGAKN
+456 ISATFLGAKN
-466 GPPHTAPGTSDVLA
+466 GAPHTAPGTSDVLA

-485 SVPNKTGLNFL
+485 SVLNKTGLNFL

-507 LGGGVYDGISDPDG
+507 LGEGVYDGISDPDG

-541 PSIAEQAASL
+541 PSIVEQAASL
-551 ANGQPLVQ
+551 ANGLPLVQ

-568 VTSWSSNASI
+568 VTSWSPNASI

-590 GDKLSVSNSTTGKI
+590 GDNLSVSNGTTGKI
-604 GQTITGR
+604 GQTITGD
-611 IRTRGTVYCS
+611 IKTKGNYYCPD
-621 ESYGPINGEG
+621 SYGPINGEG

-638 TTVYDTAQLGYS
+638 TTVYDTAQLAYS
-650 SEISTA
+650 SEIYTG
-656 TLGTD
+656 TLGTE
-661 HKITTDKYD
+661 HKITTKKYD
-670 SKGKLVE
+670 SEGNPVGRRF
-677 SGLDHKVFN
+677 SASAFN
-686 HQIIRKFLN
+686 RLIFSKFL
-695 DGMQKNGVHYEIDP
+695 DEGLQKTGVHYEIDP

-716 ELPTP
+716 ELPIP
-721 WIELYVGLG
+721 WIEFYKNQG
-730 VSHYPSGSAPAF
+730 VSSYPSGSAPVF

-805 VNFIAGVEEGYLGTA
+805 VNFIAGVEKGYLGTA

-832 GSKYVHYST
+832 GTKYVHYST
-841 NRIADEM
+841 NSIADEM
-848 RAVSPIG
+848 QAVSPIG

-889 KNSSNRVIADFYNVT
+889 KNSSNRVIANFYNVT

-945 TLLERGTSVGNRFGA
+945 TLLERGTSAGNRFGT

-1003 NVGDVSDSVTL
+1003 NVGNVSDSVTL

-1035 DKDYDNVSDGQAYQ
+1035 DKGYDNVSDGQAYR
-1049 EVTDLFWDSNLKVAV
+1049 EVTDLFWDENLKVAV

-1112 TDGRAITKLTLLD
+1112 TDGHAITKLTLLD

-1168 KPSRHLL
+1168 KPSRQLL

-1341 SSGQDYVLKS
+1341 SSGQDYVLRS

-1357 FFTGLKKGQTYYA
+1357 HFTGLKEGQTYYA

-1388 KASYHT
+1388 KASY
-1394 GHHTGQAA
+1394 HTGQAA

-1440 NHRITKW
+1440 NHRITKL

>member
-1 MMQIMKKSRA
+1 MMRIMKKSRA

-27 AEVGWASASEVSD
+27 AEVGRASASEVSD
-40 QLVFTQGQTE
+40 QLVFMQGQKE
-50 LTGKDKNEPLNLK
+50 LTGKDKNESLNLK

-76 DEANLEVKIS
+76 AEADLEVKIS

-133 GQSQLKLTLT
+133 GQSQLKFTLT

-154 TYQEDNKEYSSYPLL
+154 TYQEDSKEYSSYPLL
-169 IKVENEDTEESSSS
+169 VKVENEETEEAVSSSSMPSSDSSSS
-183 STASSTSTSSIS
+183 SVNSSSTNSSAVS
-195 SSSAASTSSASTS
+195 SSSASSAE
-208 SKEKQ
+208 EKQ
-213 SSQTHSSSLQSSAEE
+213 SSQSSAEE
-228 SAKSSVSTASSSVSS
+228 SSKSSVSTASSSVSS
-243 AKTSSSSESSSTSSE
+243 AKTSSSSESSSE
-258 KASSAQTSSSS
+258 KVSSAQTSSSG
-269 SEKAASASS
+269 SEKASSASS
-278 SNTLTTNMTRSRA
+278 SNTLTTNLTRSRA

-300 LATRQ
+300 LATSQ

-326 PSTVWSGSD
+326 PSTVWSGSN

-345 GSRYDEADH
+345 GSRYDEVDH

-370 LSLRTDVLP
+370 LALKTDVLP

-412 AVKTDNSYIN
+412 AVKTDNGYIN

-466 GPPHTAPGTSDVLA
+466 GSPNTAPGTRDVLA
-480 WRINL
+480 WRISL

-496 DPTQKLRVSYR
+496 DPTQKLQVSYK
-507 LGGGVYDGISDPDG
+507 LGKGVYNGISDSDG
-521 GLTYVGTDSNT
+521 DLTYVGTDSNT

-568 VTSWSSNASI
+568 GTRWLSSWGNNASI
-578 TNFATLQAINLQ
+578 TNFATLTGKNLQ
-590 GDKLSVSNSTTGKI
+590 GTNLSVTDEATGQI
-604 GQTITGR
+604 GKVITG
-611 IRTRGTVYCS
+611 TVNPNGTVLYPNF
-621 ESYGPINGEG
+621 YGPKDG
-631 DFGLIAL
+631 DGNMAKQPL
-638 TTVYDTAQLGYS
+638 TTVYDTASLLYANQIFS
-650 SEISTA
+650 
-656 TLGTD
+656 GTD
-661 HKITTDKYD
+661 LSTTTEQYNSSGRFVKNIAPDTFD
-670 SKGKLVE
+670 STIINSFRDV
-677 SGLDHKVFN
+677 GL
-686 HQIIRKFLN
+686 
-695 DGMQKNGVHYEIDP
+695 QKTVVHYEIDP
-709 HLIVKSI
+709 HIIIKTLEIS
-716 ELPTP
+716 TP
-721 WIELYVGLG
+721 WLQLYTGVPSSNYPDGTGPGTLVTLYVKNTET
-730 VSHYPSGSAPAF
+730 GS
-742 MISLTVKNR
+742 LRTV
-751 KTGTSRTIN
+751 T

-766 GQIPVSY
+766 GQLPLSYYGVNSNERLVSA
-773 FGITDDE
+773 
-780 QITSGDFSIQY
+780 DFSIQY
-791 EDTSKLIDARTAGR
+791 EDSSQLIDARTAGAIFLR
-805 VNFIAGVEEGYLGTA
+805 GGVEEGFVGQA
-820 TVTNTYYVVTKD
+820 TVTTQFYVVTED
-832 GSKYVHYST
+832 GTKYVHYST
-841 NRIADEM
+841 TNKTTADGNF
-848 RAVSPIG
+848 SPIG
-855 PRTIEVI
+855 PRTIDVI
-862 KQDSTIPIGRTDVSF
+862 AKPSSTPIGRTDVSF

-889 KNSSNRVIADFYNVT
+889 KNASNRVIADFYNVT
-904 NSPISMKSP
+904 NSPISTKSP

-925 VDNANTDVK
+925 VDSANTDVK
-934 MYLVNDSTGQE
+934 MYLVNDRTGQE
-945 TLLERGTSVGNRFGA
+945 TLLERGTSAGNWSGA
-960 FIYNQ
+960 YTYKQ
-965 TLKNKDSVYTGQQ
+965 TLKNKDSVDTGQQ
-978 FVKFVMG
+978 YVKFVMG
-985 EGQGGLQPGYHIR
+985 EGQGGLQPGYHLR
-998 GEFNV
+998 GEINV
-1003 NVGDVSDSVTL
+1003 NVGDVSGSVTL
-1014 KAYGASYSQNMNA
+1014 KSYGASYSQKLLA

-1035 DKDYDNVSDGQAYQ
+1035 DKGSDNVSDGEAYR
-1049 EVTDLFWDSNLKVAV
+1049 EVADLFGDGNLKVAV
-1064 ASEQS
+1064 ASQQS
-1069 YSLSNYDMLKTEKEV
+1069 YSLSSYDMLKTEKEV

-1092 SSLAHASL
+1092 SSMAHASL

-1112 TDGRAITKLTLLD
+1112 TDGQAITKLTLLD

-1168 KPSRHLL
+1168 KPSRQLL

-1196 TPTWLTQ
+1196 NPTWLTQ

-1219 KGGQTIKA
+1219 KSGQTIKA
-1227 GQATTIEF
+1227 GQSTTIEF

-1249 LQTLLNPSAA
+1249 LQTLLNPSTA

-1285 VVLEDPS
+1285 VVLEDAS

-1306 SGVEFKLADSEA
+1306 SGVEFKLADSET

-1351 DDNGQL
+1351 DANGQL
-1357 FFTGLKKGQTYYA
+1357 LFTGLKEGQTYYA

-1382 ATPHAV
+1382 GTPHAV
-1388 KASYHT
+1388 KASYQI
-1394 GHHTGQAA
+1394 GQAA

-1411 ILPQTGGPGSLIF
+1411 ILPQTGGPGALIF
-1424 ILLGLILLFL
+1424 VLLGLIMLSL
-1434 AALGLR
+1434 AYIGLKKR
-1440 NHRITKW
+1440 SISKE

>member
-17 LILQLILLPL
+17 LILQLILFPL
-27 AEVGWASASEVSD
+27 AEVGQASAGEVSD
-40 QLVFTQGQTE
+40 QLVFMQGQKE

-76 DEANLEVKIS
+76 DEADLEVKIS

-110 EEAVKEVATSEK
+110 EEAVKEVAASEK

-133 GQSQLKLTLT
+133 GQSQLKFTLT

-154 TYQEDNKEYSSYPLL
+154 TYREDNKEYSSYPLL

-195 SSSAASTSSASTS
+195 SSSVASTSSE
-208 SKEKQ
+208 EKQ
-213 SSQTHSSSLQSSAEE
+213 SSRTQSLSLQSSAEE

-269 SEKAASASS
+269 SEKAASTSS
-278 SNTLTTNMTRSRA
+278 SNTLTTNLTRSRA
-291 IFNAVNAQL
+291 IFNAVNTQL

-305 LATTPATTKANSD
+305 LATTPATTKDNSD

-326 PSTVWSGSD
+326 PSTIWSGNN

-363 KDTADGH
+363 KNTADDH
-370 LSLRTDVLP
+370 LALRTDVLP

-412 AVKTDNSYIN
+412 AVNTDNGYIN

-437 GYEVKASDTKKI
+437 GYEVKASDTKNI
-449 SASTSVS
+449 SANTSLS

-466 GPPHTAPGTSDVLA
+466 GSPNTVPGTRDVLA
-480 WRINL
+480 WRISL
-485 SVPNKTGLNFL
+485 LVPNKTGLNFL

-507 LGGGVYDGISDPDG
+507 LGEGVYDGISDPDG
-521 GLTYVGTDSNT
+521 DLTYVGTDSNT

-551 ANGQPLVQ
+551 ANGLPLVQ

-568 VTSWSSNASI
+568 VTRWSEHWFHYDPI
-578 TNFATLQAINLQ
+578 TNVATLQTINLQ
-590 GDKLSVSNSTTGKI
+590 GDKLSVSDGTTGKI
-604 GQTITGR
+604 GQTITGD
-611 IRTRGTVYCS
+611 IKT
-621 ESYGPINGEG
+621 NGEVRFPISFGPKNGKG
-631 DFGLIAL
+631 DYGLSAL
-638 TTVYDTAQLGYS
+638 TTVYDTAQLAYFSG
-650 SEISTA
+650 IFT
-656 TLGTD
+656 GT
-661 HKITTDKYD
+661 HETTTDTYN
-670 SKGKLVE
+670 SKGELVK
-677 SGLDHKVFN
+677 SGLQPDYFDTR
-686 HQIIRKFLN
+686 IIGSFLHE
-695 DGMQKNGVHYEIDP
+695 GLQKTGVHYEIDP
-709 HLIVKSI
+709 HIIVKSI
-716 ELPTP
+716 DLYTP
-721 WIELYVGLG
+721 WIKLYRNQER
-730 VSHYPSGSAPAF
+730 SWYPSGSAPAF

-751 KTGTSRTIN
+751 KTGISRTIN

-766 GQIPVSY
+766 GKIPVSY

-780 QITSGDFSIQY
+780 QITSADFSIQY
-791 EDTSKLIDARTAGR
+791 EDTSKLIDARTAGQFG
-805 VNFIAGVEEGYLGTA
+805 FIAGVEKGYLGTA
-820 TVTNTYYVVTKD
+820 TVTNTHYVVTKD
-832 GSKYVHYST
+832 GTKYVHYST
-841 NRIADEM
+841 NSTFDEEKKH
-848 RAVSPIG
+848 VTPTG

-862 KQDSTIPIGRTDVSF
+862 KQDSNIPIGRTDVSF

-945 TLLERGTSVGNRFGA
+945 TLLERGTSAGNRFGA
-960 FIYNQ
+960 FPYKQ
-965 TLKNKDSVYTGQQ
+965 TLKNKDSVDTGQQ
-978 FVKFVMG
+978 YVKFVMG

-1035 DKDYDNVSDGQAYQ
+1035 DKGYDNVSDGQAYR
-1049 EVTDLFWDSNLKVAV
+1049 EVTDLFWDRNLKVAV

-1069 YSLSNYDMLKTEKEV
+1069 YSLSDYDMLKTEKEV

-1112 TDGRAITKLTLLD
+1112 IDGHAITKLTLLD

-1168 KPSRHLL
+1168 KPSRQLL
-1175 NNSVTNWPAGAQK
+1175 NNSVANWPAGAQK

-1196 TPTWLTQ
+1196 SPTWLTQ

-1219 KGGQTIKA
+1219 KSGQTIKA

-1273 NNLLPVEPARVG
+1273 NNLLPVEPTRVG
-1285 VVLEDPS
+1285 VVLEEPS

-1326 RLVDSKVVA
+1326 RLEDSKVVA

-1341 SSGQDYVLKS
+1341 SSGQDYIAKS

-1357 FFTGLKKGQTYYA
+1357 YFTGLKEGQTYYA

-1388 KASYHT
+1388 KASYQ
-1394 GHHTGQAA
+1394 TGQAA
-1402 VTVYNQKQP
+1402 ITVYNQKQP
-1411 ILPQTGGPGSLIF
+1411 ILPQTGGPGALIF

-1440 NHRITKW
+1440 NHRIIKQ

>member
-27 AEVGWASASEVSD
+27 AEVGQASAGEVSD
-40 QLVFTQGQTE
+40 QLVFMQGQKE

-76 DEANLEVKIS
+76 DEADLEVKIS

-104 LKIDKA
+104 LKIEKA
-110 EEAVKEVATSEK
+110 EEAVKEVAASEK

-133 GQSQLKLTLT
+133 GQSRLKFTLT

-154 TYQEDNKEYSSYPLL
+154 TYREDNKEYSSYPLL

-195 SSSAASTSSASTS
+195 SSSVASTSSE
-208 SKEKQ
+208 EKQ
-213 SSQTHSSSLQSSAEE
+213 SSRTQSSSSQSSAEE

-258 KASSAQTSSSS
+258 KDSSAQTSSSS
-269 SEKAASASS
+269 SEKAASTSS
-278 SNTLTTNMTRSRA
+278 SNTLTTNLTRSRA
-291 IFNAVNAQL
+291 IFNAVNTQL
-300 LATRQ
+300 LTTSQ

-326 PSTVWSGSD
+326 PSTIWSGNN
-335 ALFTVNFKVS
+335 ALFTVDFKVS

-363 KDTADGH
+363 KNTADDH
-370 LSLRTDVLP
+370 LALRTDVLP

-412 AVKTDNSYIN
+412 AVNTDNGYIN
-422 DGTPAELIGDFKDNT
+422 DGTLAELIGDFKDNT
-437 GYEVKASDTKKI
+437 GYEVKASDTKNI
-449 SASTSVS
+449 SANTSLS

-466 GPPHTAPGTSDVLA
+466 GSPNTVPGTRDVLA
-480 WRINL
+480 WRISL
-485 SVPNKTGLNFL
+485 LVPNKTGLNFL

-507 LGGGVYDGISDPDG
+507 LGEGVYDGISDPDG
-521 GLTYVGTDSNT
+521 DLTYVGTDSNT

-551 ANGQPLVQ
+551 ANGLPLVQ

-578 TNFATLQAINLQ
+578 NNFATLQAINLQ
-590 GDKLSVSNSTTGKI
+590 GKELSVSNNTTGKI
-604 GQTITGR
+604 GEAITGDIKTWDD
-611 IRTRGTVYCS
+611 IRFPIS
-621 ESYGPINGEG
+621 FGPINGEG
-631 DFGLIAL
+631 DDGVSAL
-638 TTVYDTAQLGYS
+638 TTVYDTAKLQYRSG
-650 SEISTA
+650 IFT
-656 TLGTD
+656 GTD
-661 HKITTDKYD
+661 DQTTTDQYD
-670 SKGKLVE
+670 SKGKLVK
-677 SGLDHKVFN
+677 SGLKESYFN
-686 HQIIRKFLN
+686 NWTIPSFLKE
-695 DGMQKNGVHYEIDP
+695 GLQKTSVHYEIDP

-716 ELPTP
+716 DLSIP
-721 WIELYVGLG
+721 WIKLYKREERRE
-730 VSHYPSGSAPAF
+730 YPSGSAPAF

-791 EDTSKLIDARTAGR
+791 EDTSKLIDARTAGQFS
-805 VNFIAGVEEGYLGTA
+805 FIAGVEKGYLGTA
-820 TVTNTYYVVTKD
+820 TVTNTHYVVTKD
-832 GSKYVHYST
+832 GTKYVHYST
-841 NRIADEM
+841 NSK
-848 RAVSPIG
+848 SPIG
-855 PRTIEVI
+855 PRTIKVI
-862 KQDSTIPIGRTDVSF
+862 KQDSKIPIGRTDVSF
-877 AQHAKDGETVIQ
+877 AQHAKEGETVIQ

-913 TVLSVLLPKGVT
+913 TALSVLLPKGVT

-945 TLLERGTSVGNRFGA
+945 TLLERGTLAGNRFGT
-960 FIYNQ
+960 FIYKQ
-965 TLKNKDSVYTGQQ
+965 TLKNKDSAYTGQQ
-978 FVKFVMG
+978 YVKFVMG

-1035 DKDYDNVSDGQAYQ
+1035 DKGYDNVSDGQAYR

-1168 KPSRHLL
+1168 KPSRQLL

-1285 VVLEDPS
+1285 VVLEEAS

-1341 SSGQDYVLKS
+1341 SSGQDYVLRS

-1357 FFTGLKKGQTYYA
+1357 HFTGLKEGQTYYA

-1388 KASYHT
+1388 KASY
-1394 GHHTGQAA
+1394 HTGQAA

-1424 ILLGLILLFL
+1424 ILLGLILLLL

-1440 NHRITKW
+1440 NHRITKQ

>member
-27 AEVGWASASEVSD
+27 VEVGQASAGEVSD
-40 QLVFTQGQTE
+40 QLVFMQGQKE
-50 LTGKDKNEPLNLK
+50 LTGKDKNEPLDLK

-76 DEANLEVKIS
+76 DEADLEVKIS

-104 LKIDKA
+104 LKIEKA
-110 EEAVKEVATSEK
+110 EEAVKEVAASEK

-133 GQSQLKLTLT
+133 GQSRLKLTLT

-195 SSSAASTSSASTS
+195 LSSVASTSSE
-208 SKEKQ
+208 EKQ
-213 SSQTHSSSLQSSAEE
+213 SSRTQSSSSQSSAEE
-228 SAKSSVSTASSSVSS
+228 SSKSSVSTASSSVSS

-258 KASSAQTSSSS
+258 KAISAQTSSSS
-269 SEKAASASS
+269 SEKAASTSS
-278 SNTLTTNMTRSRA
+278 SNTLTTNLTRSRA
-291 IFNAVNAQL
+291 IFNAVNTQL
-300 LATRQ
+300 LATSQ

-326 PSTVWSGSD
+326 PSTIWSGNN

-363 KDTADGH
+363 KNTADDH
-370 LSLRTDVLP
+370 LALRTDVLP

-412 AVKTDNSYIN
+412 AVNTDNGYIN

-437 GYEVKASDTKKI
+437 GYEVKASDTKNI
-449 SASTSVS
+449 SANTSLS

-466 GPPHTAPGTSDVLA
+466 GSPNTVPGTRDVLA
-480 WRINL
+480 WRISL
-485 SVPNKTGLNFL
+485 LVPNKTGLNFL

-507 LGGGVYDGISDPDG
+507 LGEGVYDGISDPDG
-521 GLTYVGTDSNT
+521 DLTYVGTDSNT

-551 ANGQPLVQ
+551 ANGLPLVQ

-568 VTSWSSNASI
+568 VTRWSKHWFHYDPI
-578 TNFATLQAINLQ
+578 TNVATLQTINLQ
-590 GDKLSVSNSTTGKI
+590 GDKLSVSNGTTGKI
-604 GQTITGR
+604 GQTITGD
-611 IRTRGTVYCS
+611 INTQGTTLYPKS
-621 ESYGPINGEG
+621 FGPINGKGGEEDDG
-631 DFGLIAL
+631 IIAL
-638 TTVYDTAQLGYS
+638 TTVYDTAQLRYRSG
-650 SEISTA
+650 IFT
-656 TLGTD
+656 GT
-661 HKITTDKYD
+661 HETTTDTYN
-670 SKGKLVE
+670 SKGELVQ
-677 SGLDHKVFN
+677 SGLQPDYFDTR
-686 HQIIRKFLN
+686 IIESFLHE
-695 DGMQKNGVHYEIDP
+695 GLQKTGVHYEIDP

-716 ELPTP
+716 DLFTP
-721 WIELYVGLG
+721 WIRLYKGEERRE
-730 VSHYPSGSAPAF
+730 YPSGSAPAF

-791 EDTSKLIDARTAGR
+791 EDTSKLIDARTAGQFSF
-805 VNFIAGVEEGYLGTA
+805 VAGVEKGYLGTA
-820 TVTNTYYVVTKD
+820 TVTNTHYVVTKD
-832 GSKYVHYST
+832 GTKYVHYST
-841 NRIADEM
+841 NSTFDEEKKH
-848 RAVSPIG
+848 VTPTG
-855 PRTIEVI
+855 PRTIDVI
-862 KQDSTIPIGRTDVSF
+862 KQDSNIPIGRTDVSF
-877 AQHAKDGETVIQ
+877 AQHAKDGETVVQ

-945 TLLERGTSVGNRFGA
+945 TLLERGTSAGNRFGA
-960 FIYNQ
+960 FPYKQ
-965 TLKNKDSVYTGQQ
+965 TLKNKDSVDTGQQ
-978 FVKFVMG
+978 YVKFVMG

-1035 DKDYDNVSDGQAYQ
+1035 DKGYDNVSDGQAYR
-1049 EVTDLFWDSNLKVAV
+1049 EVTDLFWDENLKVAV

-1069 YSLSNYDMLKTEKEV
+1069 YSLSNYDMLKTKKEA

-1112 TDGRAITKLTLLD
+1112 TNGHAITKLTLLD

-1168 KPSRHLL
+1168 KPSRQLL
-1175 NNSVTNWPAGAQK
+1175 NNSVANWPSGAQK

-1196 TPTWLTQ
+1196 SPTWLTQ

-1219 KGGQTIKA
+1219 KSGQTIKA

-1273 NNLLPVEPARVG
+1273 NNLLPVESARVG
-1285 VVLEDPS
+1285 VVLEEPS

-1357 FFTGLKKGQTYYA
+1357 YFTGLKEGQTYYA

-1394 GHHTGQAA
+1394 GQVA

-1424 ILLGLILLFL
+1424 ILLGLILLLL

-1440 NHRITKW
+1440 NHRITKQ

>member
-1 MMQIMKKSRA
+1 M
-11 FLLAAV
+11 AAV

-27 AEVGWASASEVSD
+27 AELGRASASEVSD
-40 QLVFTQGQTE
+40 QLVFMQGQTE
-50 LTGKDKNEPLNLK
+50 LTGKDKNESLNLK

-76 DEANLEVKIS
+76 DEADLEVKIS

-91 DLDKTATDKANKE
+91 DLYKHATDKANKE

-110 EEAVKEVATSEK
+110 EEAVKEVAASEK

-133 GQSQLKLTLT
+133 GQSQLKFTLT

-169 IKVENEDTEESSSS
+169 IKVENEDTEESSSL
-183 STASSTSTSSIS
+183 STSSSTS
-195 SSSAASTSSASTS
+195 SSSAASNSSASTS

-213 SSQTHSSSLQSSAEE
+213 SSQSSAEE
-228 SAKSSVSTASSSVSS
+228 SSKSYVSTVS
-243 AKTSSSSESSSTSSE
+243 SSSSESSSTSS
-258 KASSAQTSSSS
+258 K
-269 SEKAASASS
+269 KAAFASS
-278 SNTLTTNMTRSRA
+278 SNTLTINLTRSRA

-300 LATRQ
+300 LATSQ
-305 LATTPATTKANSD
+305 LATTPATSKANSD

-326 PSTVWSGSD
+326 PSTVWSGSN

-363 KDTADGH
+363 KDTADDH
-370 LSLRTDVLP
+370 LALKTDVLP

-412 AVKTDNSYIN
+412 AVKTDNGYIN

-449 SASTSVS
+449 SANTSVS

-466 GPPHTAPGTSDVLA
+466 GSPNTAPGTRDVLA
-480 WRINL
+480 WRISL
-485 SVPNKTGLNFL
+485 SVPNKIGLNFL
-496 DPTQKLRVSYR
+496 DPTQKLQVSYR
-507 LGGGVYDGISDPDG
+507 LGKGVYNGISDPDG
-521 GLTYVGTDSNT
+521 DLTYVGTDRNT

-568 VTSWSSNASI
+568 GTRWFSSWCNNASI

-590 GDKLSVSNSTTGKI
+590 GDKLSVSNGTTGKI
-604 GQTITGR
+604 GQIITGD
-611 IRTRGTVYCS
+611 ITDSGGIYHPD
-621 ESYGPINGEG
+621 SYGPINGEG
-631 DFGLIAL
+631 DSGLSAL
-638 TTVYDTAQLGYS
+638 TTVYDTAQLAYS
-650 SEISTA
+650 STICT
-656 TLGTD
+656 GTD
-661 HKITTDKYD
+661 RKTTTDQYD

-677 SGLDHKVFN
+677 SGLNSTVFN
-686 HQIIRKFLN
+686 NSIIRSFLHE
-695 DGMQKNGVHYEIDP
+695 GLQKTGVHYEIDP

-716 ELPTP
+716 ELFTP
-721 WIELYVGLG
+721 RIKLFSSQGP
-730 VSHYPSGSAPAF
+730 SSYPSGSAPAF
-742 MISLTVKNR
+742 MISLIVKNR

-760 KYVTKT
+760 KYVKKT

-791 EDTSKLIDARTAGR
+791 EDTSKLIDARTEGQ
-805 VNFIAGVEEGYLGTA
+805 VGFIAGVEKGYLGTA
-820 TVTNTYYVVTKD
+820 TVTNTHYVVTKD
-832 GSKYVHYST
+832 GTKYVHYST
-841 NRIADEM
+841 NSIDDER
-848 RAVSPIG
+848 RAVSLIG
-855 PRTIEVI
+855 PRTIKVI

-913 TVLSVLLPKGVT
+913 TALSVLLPKGVT

-945 TLLERGTSVGNRFGA
+945 TLLERGTSAGNRFGA
-960 FIYNQ
+960 FTYKQ
-965 TLKNKDSVYTGQQ
+965 TLKNKHSVGTGQKY
-978 FVKFVMG
+978 VKFVMG
-985 EGQGGLQPGYHIR
+985 KGQGGLQPGYHIR

-1027 PTGYSLIK
+1027 PIGYSLIK
-1035 DKDYDNVSDGQAYQ
+1035 DKGYNNVSDGQAYR
-1049 EVTDLFWDSNLKVAV
+1049 EVANLFGNGKLKVAV
-1064 ASEQS
+1064 ANEQS
-1069 YSLSNYDMLKTEKEV
+1069 YSLSSYDMLKTEKEV

-1112 TDGRAITKLTLLD
+1112 TDGQAITKLTLLD

-1168 KPSRHLL
+1168 KPSRQLL

-1188 LQDPSGAE
+1188 MQDPSGAE

-1219 KGGQTIKA
+1219 KSGQTIKA

-1249 LQTLLNPSAA
+1249 LQTLLNPSTA

-1285 VVLEDPS
+1285 VVLEDAS

-1357 FFTGLKKGQTYYA
+1357 LFTGLKEGQTYYA
-1370 VETKAL
+1370 VEKKAL

-1382 ATPHAV
+1382 ATPHSV
-1388 KASYHT
+1388 KASYQ
-1394 GHHTGQAA
+1394 TGQAA
-1402 VTVYNQKQP
+1402 VTVYNQKLP
-1411 ILPQTGGPGSLIF
+1411 ILPQTGGPGALIF
-1424 ILLGLILLFL
+1424 VLLGLIMLFL
-1434 AALGLR
+1434 AVLGLR
-1440 NHRITKW
+1440 NYSIRKR